1 MSNKPERIEWGEYI
15 VADAHICRGQ
25 PTFKGTR
32 LLVGYVLSDLLEGK
46 NLDEIA
52 SNWARSISR
61 EAVVEAIRLAIL
73 ALEERYRVP
82 PAEIDLKKLFG
93 ESEEEYDKVD
103 KSKKEVQL
111 VAMVGDDS

>member
-32 LLVGYVLSDLLEGK
+32 LLVRFVLEYF
-46 NLDEIA
+46 LDGFDIEEI
-52 SNWARSISR
+52 SQKWAEHIPR
-61 EAVVEAIRLAIL
+61 EAIVEAVQL
-73 ALEERYRVP
+73 ALRAIEECFSVP

-93 ESEEEYDKVD
+93 EDEVGKLILTAPQKKVPRF
-103 KSKKEVQL
+103 
-111 VAMVGDDS
+111 VAGGEF